1 MRGKYVV
8 LIMKNLGRRTGLGEG
23 DAPDEDWKQLE
34 QSEQFLRGQEHLCV
48 CRMHVDVR
56 RVRHDISLHLF

>member
-1 MRGKYVV
+1 MRGRYVV

-34 QSEQFLRGQEHLCV
+34 RCEQFLRG
-48 CRMHVDVR
+48 
-56 RVRHDISLHLF
+56 